1 MRRGYKVTRY
11 NYLRGFTGVELHYFQ
26 NKPFISTVINTRGIS
41 MLSVQNNQYL
51 MMACH
56 YPIIKR
62 NSLFSKIRYYK
73 FRDLFNNLTM
83 LLWCDVNCRLQSIY
97 IKTLHFCHNCSTKFL
112 FAQLIRII
120 SHLINQLSKERK

>member
-1 MRRGYKVTRY
+1 
-11 NYLRGFTGVELHYFQ
+11 
-26 NKPFISTVINTRGIS
+26 

-62 NSLFSKIRYYK
+62 DSLISKIRHYK

-83 LLWCDVNCRLQSIY
+83 LLQCDINRRLQSIY
-97 IKTLHFCHNCSTKFL
+97 IKPSTLPIIIRTKFL
-112 FAQLIRII
+112 FA
-120 SHLINQLSKERK
+120 